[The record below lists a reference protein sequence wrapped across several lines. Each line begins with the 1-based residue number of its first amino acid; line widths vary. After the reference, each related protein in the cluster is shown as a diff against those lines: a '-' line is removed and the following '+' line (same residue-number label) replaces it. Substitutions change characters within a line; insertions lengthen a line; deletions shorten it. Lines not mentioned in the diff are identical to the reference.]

1 MATSISTDMARS
13 AKAAMLAAVE
23 MYNKTA
29 FNYREEVFCILIVN
43 AWEVLAKARVVQLA
57 DDDLSVIHQPKKNRG
72 LPGPRRTRSPRTIPL
87 HVALTQAG
95 VSQNVRTNVE
105 TLSELRNEVAH
116 MGTLSGEL
124 SLRIGELGTASVQNF
139 VKLLKKWFNEPI
151 EDIYILPVG
160 FIGATA
166 GVTTQPSQ
174 RQRDLLHDLNE
185 IVANAESDD
194 DYSVSI
200 SVYVNL
206 IPGGSGGG
214 SIRPTNDPN
223 APQVQVDDAGF
234 LEIFPY
240 TYAEVVDM
248 CLDRYPGLKRT
259 NAFKAVMASLKQD
272 AECAYQRSYNPKSEG
287 SPGPHFYNAEAVFQ
301 RLDKHYQRRP
311 DD

>member
-23 MYNKTA
+23 MYNKTV

-57 DDDLSVIHQPKKNRG
+57 DDDLSVIHQPKKDRG
-72 LPGPRRTRSPRTIPL
+72 LPGPRRTRSPRTISL

-95 VSQNVRTNVE
+95 VNQNVRTNVE

-139 VKLLKKWFNEPI
+139 VKLLKKWFSEPI

-206 IPGGSGGG
+206 VPGGSGGG

-223 APQVQVDDAGF
+223 APAMRLSEQDIKGRFPDTYTALRDKCRERYTDF
-234 LEIFPY
+234 LQNQKYNDLLRRIKEDP
-240 TYAEVVDM
+240 
-248 CLDRYPGLKRT
+248 
-259 NAFKAVMASLKQD
+259 Q
-272 AECAYQRSYNPKSEG
+272 CAYVRKLDPDNPRTTQQVWFNSDT
-287 SPGPHFYNAEAVFQ
+287 VFE
-301 RLDKHYQRRP
+301 RLDKHYQRRS